1 MDKAD
6 KAGNVD
12 KSDNAGK
19 VDNAGNIDNT
29 DNADTVDNLWT
40 RLEAPVDNLWTVSA
54 GSDTGKSDTD
64 NVMQIT
70 PKLTGGRT
78 GQRQHAPPYW
88 T

>member
-1 MDKAD
+1 MDKAGKTD
-6 KAGNVD
+6 KQDNGDKVGNT
-12 KSDNAGK
+12 DNA
-19 VDNAGNIDNT
+19 

-64 NVMQIT
+64 NVTRIT
-70 PKLTGGRT
+70 PKLTYGRT
-78 GQRQHAPPYW
+78 GQRQHAAPYW

>member
-1 MDKAD
+1 MD

-12 KSDNAGK
+12 KM
-19 VDNAGNIDNT
+19 

-40 RLEAPVDNLWTVSA
+40 RLEAPVDNLWTDSA

-64 NVMQIT
+64 NVMRIT
-70 PKLTGGRT
+70 PKLTCGRT